1 MWCTRGSSSTYL
13 SKVVF
18 YITDILLQIWL
29 VDENSHLSEFP
40 HNVNI
45 FFLQSIGLH
54 HGHSSDTCS
63 ILEALW
69 WMGRLSHSCNQL
81 KFLLVIQLLEMLK
94 VLVQIIQ
101 SRIRNVDTTRFTTY
115 LSITPN
121 LSIHP
126 MYHSCSNPPL
136 EHHRIL
142 ATRLCPSCATT
153 LESKPADGSNP
164 SRTFLPLQR
173 RSTNRGAHYCLPLTY
188 CLRIQFDELKLYSIT
203 ELFNSTNIDKMCK
216 YCYEHGLSECTS
228 FSCDINWLQSYKN
241 PISITH
247 IYNFMCIVKW

>member
-115 LSITPN
+115 LSINPN

-126 MYHSCSNPPL
+126 MYHSQSNPPL
-136 EHHRIL
+136 EHHRIA
-142 ATRLCPSCATT
+142 ATRLRLSSHYLRIETGRWARIPREQRFCPCREDLQTESHVVTT
-153 LESKPADGSNP
+153 
-164 SRTFLPLQR
+164 
-173 RSTNRGAHYCLPLTY
+173 CPLTNF
-188 CLRIQFDELKLYSIT
+188 LRIEFDELKFDTIA
-203 ELFNSTNIDKMCK
+203 EFFNSTNIAKMCK
-216 YCYEHGLSECTS
+216 YCYELLQRLS
-228 FSCDINWLQSYKN
+228 
-241 PISITH
+241 
-247 IYNFMCIVKW
+247 